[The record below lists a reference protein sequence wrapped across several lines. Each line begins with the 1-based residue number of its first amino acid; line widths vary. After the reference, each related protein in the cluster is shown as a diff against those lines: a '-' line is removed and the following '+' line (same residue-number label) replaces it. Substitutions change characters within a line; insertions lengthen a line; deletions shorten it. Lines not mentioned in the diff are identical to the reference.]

1 MTAVARD
8 AFGSSSP
15 AAVSEARAV
24 DTQQIA
30 QVVASRVDSGLDK
43 ILEVLEQLV
52 AQLPHTTG
60 TEPDSESKAISAAV
74 VEALKEKERG
84 ESVVVSNATGISH
97 KVALGSL

>member
-24 DTQQIA
+24 DIQQIA

-43 ILEVLEQLV
+43 ILE
-52 AQLPHTTG
+52 
-60 TEPDSESKAISAAV
+60 SESKAISAAV
-74 VEALKEKERG
+74 VEAL
-84 ESVVVSNATGISH
+84 
-97 KVALGSL
+97 